1 MNNIAIIDHKPIL
14 FRILKYKIDSIAVL
28 ENPLT
33 LRNMY
38 LVVSFLSLSNLKNDI
53 KSFVKDK
60 EKGYAHIPQ
69 LIWFISTFIAQCK
82 EHNVKPR
89 IICKP

>member
-38 LVVSFLSLSNLKNDI
+38 LAVSFLLLSI
-53 KSFVKDK
+53 
-60 EKGYAHIPQ
+60 
-69 LIWFISTFIAQCK
+69 FIVQCK
-82 EHNVKPR
+82 EHNVKLR
-89 IICKP
+89 IICNP